1 MRTQKRRF
9 LLSYLTIF
17 LPMLGVFYLWVLFSA
32 RQVPT
37 LSLAPSN
44 AFMVVHG
51 LPDPNDEGFK
61 SAWKSLVEGSSS
73 KLTFILK
80 FLKPPKE
87 LTAVLFEPDRR
98 AVIAIN
104 FSRGSSLLWL
114 LFRFFGAP
122 YRSARYISGNEFSL
136 GMFGGTLLMSG
147 SEIDLKSAV
156 DTVAKNLSSHRPSPL
171 KLSKLHNRYDFL
183 CIVNPKVSRLSA
195 VQIPANL
202 MEIRVDIVSA
212 DEVRG
217 DGLVI
222 FQSERE
228 AEIGVREM
236 VKELLNFKSKL
247 AQKRLHFTFELKSEG
262 MFVWLKFNASGE
274 NAAIKIV
281 GLK

>member
-1 MRTQKRRF
+1 MKAKKRKF
-9 LLSYLTIF
+9 LLGCLTIF
-17 LPMLGVFYLWVLFSA
+17 PLMLLWLYLWGLFSA

-37 LSLAPSN
+37 LSLTSSN
-44 AFMVVHG
+44 AFIVIHG
-51 LPDPNDEGFK
+51 PTDPNDEGFK
-61 SAWKSLVEGSSS
+61 SAWESLVEGSFP
-73 KLTFILK
+73 KLAFILK

-87 LTAVLFEPDRR
+87 LTAVVLELDRR
-98 AVIAIN
+98 ASIAIN
-104 FSRGSSLLWL
+104 FSRGSPLLWL

-122 YRSARYISGNEFSL
+122 YRSVRYIGGSEFLL

-156 DTVAKNLSSHRPSPL
+156 DTVAQNLSSHRPSPL
-171 KLSKLHNRYDFL
+171 KLSKLHNRYDFI
-183 CIVNPKVSRLSA
+183 CIVNPKVSHLSA

-202 MEIRVDIVSA
+202 MEIGVDIVSA

-236 VKELLNFKSKL
+236 VK
-247 AQKRLHFTFELKSEG
+247 G
-262 MFVWLKFNASGE
+262 
-274 NAAIKIV
+274 
-281 GLK
+281 